1 MKYTCVKTAK
11 TPSKVFFP
19 GDFVEIKRLKHP
31 AVFKDETYCY
41 KELTTEILMS
51 KPFITE
57 HFKMGQHK
65 SDSLTLVVGIG
76 FILGLGTQLF
86 F

>member
-1 MKYTCVKTAK
+1 MKYTCVKTAR

-31 AVFKDETYCY
+31 AVFKDNTYYY

-51 KPFITE
+51 KSFIKE
-57 HFKMGQHK
+57 HFKIGQHK
-65 SDSLTLVVGIG
+65 SDSLTLLAGIG